1 MIIIRQMEA
10 IDLDPV
16 MRIEEDSFSSPWSR
30 KSMEQELA
38 NDQAHYF
45 VACTE
50 KGEVAGYAGFW
61 QVMDE
66 GHIMNI
72 AVRKDRREK
81 GIGQSLMEAMLS
93 FGDGLGI
100 LYWTLEVR
108 VSNLPAVRLY
118 EKIGF
123 TSAGIRPGYYSHPR
137 EDANILWL
145 TRSI

>member
-1 MIIIRQMEA
+1 MT
-10 IDLDPV
+10 
-16 MRIEEDSFSSPWSR
+16 
-30 KSMEQELA
+30 QELA

>member
-1 MIIIRQMEA
+1 MIIIRQMVED
-10 IDLDPV
+10 DLDQI
-16 MRIEEDSFSSPWSR
+16 MRIEEESFSSPWSR
-30 KSMEQELA
+30 QSMEQELA
-38 NDQAHYF
+38 GDQAHYF
-45 VACTE
+45 TACDE
-50 KGEVAGYAGFW
+50 QGEVIGYAGFW

-72 AVRKDRREK
+72 AVRKDRQRK

-93 FGDGLGI
+93 CGDALGI

-123 TSAGIRPGYYSHPR
+123 TSAGIRPGYYQHPR

>member
-1 MIIIRQMEA
+1 MIIRQMEEA
-10 IDLDPV
+10 DLDQI
-16 MRIEEDSFSSPWSR
+16 MRIEEESFSSPWSR
-30 KSMEQELA
+30 QSMMRELV

-45 VACTE
+45 TACSE
-50 KGEVAGYAGFW
+50 QGEVFGYAGFW

-72 AVRKDRREK
+72 AVRKDRQRE
-81 GIGQSLMEAMLS
+81 GIGKSLMEAMLS
-93 FGDGLGI
+93 CGDTLGI

-108 VSNLPAVRLY
+108 VSNLPAVKLY